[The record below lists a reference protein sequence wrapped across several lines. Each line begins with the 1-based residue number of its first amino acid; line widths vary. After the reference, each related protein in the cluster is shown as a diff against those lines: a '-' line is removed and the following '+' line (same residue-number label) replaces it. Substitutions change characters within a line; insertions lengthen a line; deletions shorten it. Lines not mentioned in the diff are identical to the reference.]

1 MLNHKA
7 LLAFISVLSLAA
19 CGSREEADIKLA
31 RGCEAAVKTLL
42 ATPNYDR
49 EFSKI
54 SSKAFDT
61 VDTKRVITIQ
71 SVVKNKEYGNEM
83 DEAFVCKF
91 DESYSPGFIAW
102 KASLIN
108 VKIGEEYFGSEG
120 GQIFGSAEDQMNV
133 MAAVEAALK

>member
-1 MLNHKA
+1 MINRKMI
-7 LLAFISVLSLAA
+7 LAFVSLLSLAA
-19 CGSREEADIKLA
+19 CGSRDDADVKLGRA
-31 RGCEAAVKTLL
+31 CAAAVKVIL

-49 EFSKI
+49 EFLKVKLKDFEVI
-54 SSKAFDT
+54 DT
-61 VDTKRVITIQ
+61 NRVVTIQ

-83 DEAFVCKF
+83 DETFVCKF